1 LNILVTN
8 DDGIDAPGLWALA
21 GAMNRVA
28 CTIVVAPNKE
38 QSGVGTSISLHSGI
52 SIDEVSSQI
61 SGVEAYAVGG
71 TPSDC
76 VIVGLRQLA
85 KGRHIDMIISGIN
98 PGANTGRDIPYSGT
112 VMATLQGYFRR
123 IPSIAVSIAYRE
135 RGDELH
141 YDVATMVAES
151 LARRVQDG
159 NMPNDVIINTNIP
172 NIPLAEIK
180 GVVTTRAATGSFYSI
195 PRSRGSENLN
205 LSMTNLQTVTNFPHQ
220 PVGGVER
227 VIEEGTDIWAIM
239 GDMISISPLRI
250 DVTDHDSLEAL
261 EEHVAAL
268 KFDLLGDG
276 HRI

>member
-1 LNILVTN
+1 MNILVTN
-8 DDGIDAPGLWALA
+8 DDGISAPGLWALA
-21 GAMNRVA
+21 EAMSRVGY
-28 CTIVVAPNKE
+28 TMVVAPDKE
-38 QSGVGTSISLHSGI
+38 QSGVGTSISLHSGM
-52 SIDEVSSQI
+52 SIDEVPSQV

-85 KGRHIDMIISGIN
+85 RGRHIDMVISGIN

-123 IPSIAVSIAYRE
+123 IPSIAVSLAYRE
-135 RGDELH
+135 RGEELR
-141 YDVATMVAES
+141 YDIAARVAES

-159 NMPNDVIINTNIP
+159 NMPNDVIINTNVP

-180 GVVTTRAATGSFYSI
+180 GMVTTRAATGSFYSI
-195 PRSRGSENLN
+195 PRSRENES
-205 LSMTNLQTVTNFPHQ
+205 LSDAVTDLQTIANFPHQ
-220 PVGGVER
+220 PVGGVKR

>member
-8 DDGIDAPGLWALA
+8 DDGIGAPGLWALA
-21 GAMNRVA
+21 EAMSRVGY
-28 CTIVVAPNKE
+28 TMVVAPDKE
-38 QSGVGTSISLHSGI
+38 QSGVGTSISLHSGM
-52 SIDEVSSQI
+52 SIDEVPSQV

-85 KGRHIDMIISGIN
+85 RGRHIDMVISGIN

-123 IPSIAVSIAYRE
+123 IPSIAVSLAYRE
-135 RGDELH
+135 RGEELR
-141 YDVATMVAES
+141 YDIAARVAES

-159 NMPNDVIINTNIP
+159 NMPNDVIINTNVP

-180 GVVTTRAATGSFYSI
+180 GMVTTRAATGSFYSI
-195 PRSRGSENLN
+195 PRSRENES
-205 LSMTNLQTVTNFPHQ
+205 LSDAVTNLQTIANFPHQ

-276 HRI
+276 HRV

>member
-1 LNILVTN
+1 MNILVTN

-21 GAMNRVA
+21 EAMNRVA

-38 QSGVGTSISLHSGI
+38 QSGVGTSVSLHSGI

-85 KGRHIDMIISGIN
+85 KGRHIDMIGSGIN

-141 YDVATMVAES
+141 YDVAAMVAES

-180 GVVTTRAATGSFYSI
+180 GMVTTRAATGSFYSI
-195 PRSRGSENLN
+195 PRSRGSESLN

-227 VIEEGTDIWAIM
+227 IIEEGTDIWAIM

>member
-1 LNILVTN
+1 MNILVTN

-21 GAMNRVA
+21 EAMSRVGTA
-28 CTIVVAPNKE
+28 MVVAPRKE
-38 QSGVGTSISLHSGI
+38 QSGVGTSVSLHSGM
-52 SIDEVSSQI
+52 SVDEVPSQV
-61 SGVEAYAVGG
+61 SGIEAYAVDG

-85 KGRHIDMIISGIN
+85 RGRHIDMVISGIN

-112 VMATLQGYFRR
+112 VMATLQGYFRG
-123 IPSIAVSIAYRE
+123 ISSIAVSLAYRE
-135 RGDELH
+135 RGEELR
-141 YDVATMVAES
+141 YDVAAMVAES
-151 LARRVQDG
+151 LARRVQNG
-159 NMPNDVIINTNIP
+159 NMPNDVIINTNVP

-180 GVVTTRAATGSFYSI
+180 GMVTTRAATGSFYSI
-195 PRSRGSENLN
+195 PRSRGNDITN
-205 LSMTNLQTVTNFPHQ
+205 FSMTNLQTIADFPHQ
-220 PVGGVER
+220 SVGGLER

-268 KFDLLGDG
+268 KSDLLGDG
-276 HRI
+276 HRM

>member
-21 GAMNRVA
+21 EAMSRVGTA
-28 CTIVVAPNKE
+28 MVVAPRKE
-38 QSGVGTSISLHSGI
+38 QSGVGTSVSLHSGM
-52 SIDEVSSQI
+52 SVDEVPSQV
-61 SGVEAYAVGG
+61 SGIEAYAVDG

-85 KGRHIDMIISGIN
+85 RGRHIDMVISGIN

-112 VMATLQGYFRR
+112 VMATLQGYFRG
-123 IPSIAVSIAYRE
+123 ISSIAVSLAYRE
-135 RGDELH
+135 RGEELR
-141 YDVATMVAES
+141 YDVAAMVAES
-151 LARRVQDG
+151 LARRVQNG
-159 NMPNDVIINTNIP
+159 NMPNDVIINTNVP

-180 GVVTTRAATGSFYSI
+180 GMVTTRAATGSFYSI
-195 PRSRGSENLN
+195 PRSRGNDITN
-205 LSMTNLQTVTNFPHQ
+205 FSMTNLQTIADFPHQ
-220 PVGGVER
+220 SVGGLER

-268 KFDLLGDG
+268 KSDLLGDG
-276 HRI
+276 HRM

>member
-1 LNILVTN
+1 MNILVTN

-21 GAMNRVA
+21 EAMSRVGDA
-28 CTIVVAPNKE
+28 MVVAPKRE
-38 QSGVGTSISLHSGI
+38 QSGVGTSVSLHSSI
-52 SIDEVSSQI
+52 SIDEVSSQV
-61 SGVEAYAVGG
+61 SGVEAYAVDG

-85 KGRHIDMIISGIN
+85 RGRHIDMVISGIN

-123 IPSIAVSIAYRE
+123 IPSIAVSLAYRE
-135 RGDELH
+135 RGEELRF
-141 YDVATMVAES
+141 DVAAMVAES
-151 LARRVQDG
+151 LARRVQNG
-159 NMPNDVIINTNIP
+159 NMPTDVIINTNVP

-180 GVVTTRAATGSFYSI
+180 GMVTTRAATGSFYSI
-195 PRSRGSENLN
+195 PRSKGSESLN
-205 LSMTNLQTVTNFPHQ
+205 FSMTNLQTIADFPHQ
-220 PVGGVER
+220 SVGGLER

>member
-21 GAMNRVA
+21 EAMSRVGYA
-28 CTIVVAPNKE
+28 MVVAPKKE
-38 QSGVGTSISLHSGI
+38 QSGVGTSVSLHSSI
-52 SIDEVSSQI
+52 SIDEVSSQV
-61 SGVEAYAVGG
+61 SGVEAYAVDG

-85 KGRHIDMIISGIN
+85 KGRHIDMVISGIN

-123 IPSIAVSIAYRE
+123 IPSIAVSLAYKE
-135 RGDELH
+135 RGQELRF
-141 YDVATMVAES
+141 DVAAMVAES

-159 NMPNDVIINTNIP
+159 NMPTDVIINTNVP

-180 GVVTTRAATGSFYSI
+180 GMVTTRAATGSFYSI
-195 PRSRGSENLN
+195 PRSRGKENMSF
-205 LSMTNLQTVTNFPHQ
+205 SMTNLQTIADFPHQ
-220 PVGGVER
+220 SVGGLER

-250 DVTDHDSLEAL
+250 DVTDHDALEAL

-268 KFDLLGDG
+268 KFDLLGEG
-276 HRI
+276 ERV

>member
-21 GAMNRVA
+21 EAMSRVGN
-28 CTIVVAPNKE
+28 TMVVAPVKE
-38 QSGVGTSISLHSGI
+38 QSGVGTSVSLHSGMN
-52 SIDEVSSQI
+52 IDEIPSKI
-61 SGVEAYAVGG
+61 SGIDAYAVDG

-123 IPSIAVSIAYRE
+123 IPSIAVSLAYRA
-135 RGDELH
+135 RGEELR
-141 YDVATMVAES
+141 YDVAARVAES
-151 LARRVQDG
+151 LARRVQYG
-159 NMPNDVIINTNIP
+159 HMPTDVIINTNIP
-172 NIPLAEIK
+172 NIPLSEIK
-180 GVVTTRAATGSFYSI
+180 GMVTTRAATNSFYSI
-195 PRSRGSENLN
+195 PRSRGSENP
-205 LSMTNLQTVTNFPHQ
+205 SYSVTSLPTIADFPHQ

-250 DVTDHDSLEAL
+250 DVTDHDSLAAL

-276 HRI
+276 RRA

>member
-1 LNILVTN
+1 MNILVTN
-8 DDGIDAPGLWALA
+8 DDGIDSPGLWALA
-21 GAMNRVA
+21 EAMSRVGD
-28 CTIVVAPNKE
+28 TMLVAPKKE
-38 QSGVGTSISLHSGI
+38 QSGVGTSVSLHSSI
-52 SIDEVSSQI
+52 SIDEVSSQV
-61 SGVEAYAVGG
+61 SGVEAYAVDG

-85 KGRHIDMIISGIN
+85 RGRHIDMVISGIN

-123 IPSIAVSIAYRE
+123 IPSIAVSLAYRE
-135 RGDELH
+135 RGEELR
-141 YDVATMVAES
+141 YDIAAMVAES
-151 LARRVQDG
+151 LARRVQNG
-159 NMPNDVIINTNIP
+159 NMPTDVIINTNVP

-180 GVVTTRAATGSFYSI
+180 GMVTTRAATGSFYSI
-195 PRSRGSENLN
+195 PRSKGSESLN
-205 LSMTNLQTVTNFPHQ
+205 FSMTNLQTIADFPHQ
-220 PVGGVER
+220 SVGGLER

>member
-21 GAMNRVA
+21 EAMNRVGN
-28 CTIVVAPNKE
+28 TMVVAPVKE
-38 QSGVGTSISLHSGI
+38 QSGVGTSVSLHSGMN
-52 SIDEVSSQI
+52 IDEVPSKI
-61 SGVEAYAVGG
+61 SGIDAYAVDG

-123 IPSIAVSIAYRE
+123 IPSIAVSLAYRA
-135 RGDELH
+135 RGEELR
-141 YDVATMVAES
+141 YDVAARVAES

-159 NMPNDVIINTNIP
+159 HMPTDVIINTNIP
-172 NIPLAEIK
+172 NVPLSEIK
-180 GVVTTRAATGSFYSI
+180 GMVTTRAATNSFYSI
-195 PRSRGSENLN
+195 PRSRGGENPN
-205 LSMTNLQTVTNFPHQ
+205 YSVTSLPTIADFPHQ
-220 PVGGVER
+220 SVGGVER

-239 GDMISISPLRI
+239 GNMISISPLRI
-250 DVTDHDSLEAL
+250 DVTDHDSLAAL

-276 HRI
+276 RRA

>member
-1 LNILVTN
+1 MNILVTN
-8 DDGIDAPGLWALA
+8 DDGIDSPGLWSLA
-21 GAMNRVA
+21 EAMSRVGYA
-28 CTIVVAPNKE
+28 MVVAPKKE
-38 QSGVGTSISLHSGI
+38 QSGVGTSVSLHSSI
-52 SIDEVSSQI
+52 SIDEVSSQV
-61 SGVEAYAVGG
+61 SGVEAYAVDG

-85 KGRHIDMIISGIN
+85 KGRHIDMVISGIN

-123 IPSIAVSIAYRE
+123 IPSIAVSLAYKE
-135 RGDELH
+135 RGQELRF
-141 YDVATMVAES
+141 DVAAMVAES

-159 NMPNDVIINTNIP
+159 NMPTDVIINTNVP

-180 GVVTTRAATGSFYSI
+180 GMVTTRAATGSFYSI
-195 PRSRGSENLN
+195 PRSRGKENMSF
-205 LSMTNLQTVTNFPHQ
+205 SMTNLQTIADFPHQ
-220 PVGGVER
+220 SVGGLER

-250 DVTDHDSLEAL
+250 DVTDHDALEAL

-268 KFDLLGDG
+268 KFDLLGEG
-276 HRI
+276 ERV